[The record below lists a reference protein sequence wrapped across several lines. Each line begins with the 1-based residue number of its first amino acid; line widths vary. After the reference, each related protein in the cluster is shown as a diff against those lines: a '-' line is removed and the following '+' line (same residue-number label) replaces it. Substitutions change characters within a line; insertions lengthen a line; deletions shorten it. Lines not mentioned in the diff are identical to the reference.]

1 MMNTDGRHQMPE
13 RVKVAQA
20 DGEFQGMVLLMAIL
34 LLMVPLVA
42 LFTS

>member
-1 MMNTDGRHQMPE
+1 MSTDHRHRTPE

-20 DGEFQGMVLLMAIL
+20 DGELQGMLLLMAIL